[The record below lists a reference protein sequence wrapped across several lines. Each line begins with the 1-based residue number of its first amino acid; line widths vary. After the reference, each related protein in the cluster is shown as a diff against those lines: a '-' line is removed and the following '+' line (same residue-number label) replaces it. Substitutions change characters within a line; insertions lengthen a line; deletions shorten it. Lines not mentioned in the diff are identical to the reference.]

1 MTSRLLVVA
10 GFVMVRS
17 CLGLIA
23 SVAVL
28 MRTYLYILYWV
39 QDQVSVIK
47 IGDEPLSSVYSK
59 EVKVLKVSLINLVY
73 R

>member
-1 MTSRLLVVA
+1 
-10 GFVMVRS
+10 
-17 CLGLIA
+17 
-23 SVAVL
+23 
-28 MRTYLYILYWV
+28 MRTYLNILYWV